1 MTRGGAGKRKKGYKI
16 TNKVFALKVK
26 CVCPI
31 LLQVAVDLC
40 LYPVYS
46 KNMNWDWE
54 KLQQQRQRHSGSL
67 GGGPPNFDEFSKKFK
82 DFGGFKMPGLKAGII
97 AVLALW
103 LLSGI
108 FVVDAPERGVVK
120 RFGEYH
126 REVGPG
132 LHYHFP
138 FPIETALTPNV
149 DQIRRIEIGFRTAG
163 SGRNFQQGQTHSVDD
178 ESLMLT
184 GDENI
189 VDVQFAVQYQ
199 LEQAKDYLFNVDNP
213 DQTVKSAAEAA
224 MREVIGKNLIDA
236 ALTSDKQRIMNET
249 AELMQS
255 ILDAYNTGIR
265 VVTVQMQN
273 VHPPNEVIDAFKD
286 VTSARED
293 RDRLK
298 NEAQAYSRD
307 ILPKARGLAEAMLL
321 DAEAY
326 KETKILKAQGDA
338 SRYLAVLKEYNK
350 SKTVTATRLYLET
363 MERIL
368 SNPDTEKLI
377 LSDDAL
383 KKSIPYLPLNRLKGN
398 ASQSNTQ

>member
-1 MTRGGAGKRKKGYKI
+1 MTRGGAGKRPVTNTDYSQRVVLKNTHSSTVREIFFQNGEKKERGKKEGRRGIRKRRKKEKKEELDPATSRRMTRGGAGKRKKGYKI

-138 FPIETALTPNV
+138 FPI
-149 DQIRRIEIGFRTAG
+149 
-163 SGRNFQQGQTHSVDD
+163 
-178 ESLMLT
+178 
-184 GDENI
+184 
-189 VDVQFAVQYQ
+189 
-199 LEQAKDYLFNVDNP
+199 
-213 DQTVKSAAEAA
+213 
-224 MREVIGKNLIDA
+224 
-236 ALTSDKQRIMNET
+236 
-249 AELMQS
+249 
-255 ILDAYNTGIR
+255 
-265 VVTVQMQN
+265 
-273 VHPPNEVIDAFKD
+273 
-286 VTSARED
+286 
-293 RDRLK
+293 
-298 NEAQAYSRD
+298 
-307 ILPKARGLAEAMLL
+307 
-321 DAEAY
+321 
-326 KETKILKAQGDA
+326 
-338 SRYLAVLKEYNK
+338 
-350 SKTVTATRLYLET
+350 
-363 MERIL
+363 
-368 SNPDTEKLI
+368 
-377 LSDDAL
+377 
-383 KKSIPYLPLNRLKGN
+383 
-398 ASQSNTQ
+398 

>member
-1 MTRGGAGKRKKGYKI
+1 
-16 TNKVFALKVK
+16 
-26 CVCPI
+26 
-31 LLQVAVDLC
+31 
-40 LYPVYS
+40 
-46 KNMNWDWE
+46 
-54 KLQQQRQRHSGSL
+54 
-67 GGGPPNFDEFSKKFK
+67 
-82 DFGGFKMPGLKAGII
+82 
-97 AVLALW
+97 
-103 LLSGI
+103 
-108 FVVDAPERGVVK
+108 
-120 RFGEYH
+120 
-126 REVGPG
+126 
-132 LHYHFP
+132 
-138 FPIETALTPNV
+138 
-149 DQIRRIEIGFRTAG
+149 
-163 SGRNFQQGQTHSVDD
+163 
-178 ESLMLT
+178 MLT